1 MDISDSDIS
10 DNWLS
15 PNRESWATSES
26 ELVIHR
32 RNISGCIGLV
42 SMPGIRKPEVTEDGS
57 PGIDDPDGAVQEYG
71 TREHHRKQ
79 DGFLKNGTE
88 KHNTHT

>member
-1 MDISDSDIS
+1 MNRIGFEIGHPQTEHLGPR
-10 DNWLS
+10 WL
-15 PNRESWATSES
+15 RFIHAT
-26 ELVIHR
+26 
-32 RNISGCIGLV
+32 
-42 SMPGIRKPEVTEDGS
+42 RKQKVKEDGS
-57 PGIDDPDGAVQEYG
+57 PGIDDPDGAIQEYG

>member
-1 MDISDSDIS
+1 MNHIGFEIG
-10 DNWLS
+10 
-15 PNRESWATSES
+15 
-26 ELVIHR
+26 HR
-32 RNISGCIGLV
+32 KRNISVHISYV
-42 SMPGIRKPEVTEDGS
+42 SISDAHRPKVTEDGS

-88 KHNTHT
+88 KHNTHTQKQYSRLTHLLLFT